1 MSHYESNI
9 YYAQKTVFCNH
20 TNGVHRMRWE
30 WINTK
35 YHTMINKV
43 ERKIGFWRN
52 SIFIV
57 QFGDCF
63 SCHSCHVTR
72 PRNIPHCL
80 YFKNKLNIDITSKY
94 YKIRIQYGVQ
104 IHKIEAEVLYSLW
117 AEQLMLIYFESA
129 RRRIILLAEGIFP
142 RFHFSIIYRFL
153 PHSLTSLVFV
163 VYHFLWCTHYW
174 QTEWKRVT
182 LAIAI
187 ASEH

>member
-1 MSHYESNI
+1 MWILNCMFLDWILIIASFVRVLVNLCELMSHYESNI

-104 IHKIEAEVLYSLW
+104 IHKIEAEV
-117 AEQLMLIYFESA
+117 
-129 RRRIILLAEGIFP
+129 
-142 RFHFSIIYRFL
+142 FSIPCEL
-153 PHSLTSLVFV
+153 SN
-163 VYHFLWCTHYW
+163 
-174 QTEWKRVT
+174 
-182 LAIAI
+182 
-187 ASEH
+187 